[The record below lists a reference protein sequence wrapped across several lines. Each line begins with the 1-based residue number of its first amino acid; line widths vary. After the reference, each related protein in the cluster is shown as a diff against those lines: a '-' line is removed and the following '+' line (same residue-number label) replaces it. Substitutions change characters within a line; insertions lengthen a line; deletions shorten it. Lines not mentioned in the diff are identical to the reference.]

1 MTGSIMGQAYAPP
14 SWGRKEDT
22 VADLG
27 NDEKVNVEKDKTYS
41 PSSERETEVTQAD
54 PRSSSTLDDPEV
66 DGEAVKSLPGVGGAD
81 DVGEIDVDEEAI
93 RESIA
98 RRNGSID

>member
-1 MTGSIMGQAYAPP
+1 M
-14 SWGRKEDT
+14 
-22 VADLG
+22 ADLG
-27 NDEKVNVEKDKTYS
+27 NDESDNSEKDNVEKDKSYS
-41 PSSERETEVTQAD
+41 PSSERETEQTQAD

-66 DGEAVKSLPGVGGAD
+66 DGAAVKSLPGVGGAD
-81 DVGEIDVDEEAI
+81 DAGDIEVDDEAI